1 MADWRELDLDEVTEW
16 PLVPQLV
23 VIFLLCL
30 CVYAAGYWF
39 WLKPMGENIE
49 QLKQSEITLKST
61 VKYKYNQVAAMPKM
75 KEQLNVL
82 NQRYE
87 FLAQQLPAQ
96 KELASMLSGINQVGL
111 QNKLTFTRIDWGEKQ
126 KKDFLYKLP
135 LNIELTGQYHDIGSF
150 SEAIADLP
158 RIVSLE
164 NVDIQ
169 RVSTESSTLHFR
181 VMAYT
186 YQFRGKDEEE

>member
-1 MADWRELDLDEVTEW
+1 MSDWRDLELDEITEW
-16 PLVPQLV
+16 PLLPQLLVIVILCFV
-23 VIFLLCL
+23 VQGM
-30 CVYAAGYWF
+30 GYWF
-39 WLKPMGENIE
+39 WIKPMIQDIE
-49 QLKQSEITLKST
+49 QLKQKELSLKST

-75 KEQLNVL
+75 ENQLNEL
-82 NQRYE
+82 NLRYE

-96 KELASMLSGINQVGL
+96 KELASMLSGINQVGI

-126 KKDFLYKLP
+126 NKAFLYKLP
-135 LNIELTGQYHDIGSF
+135 LNIELTGQYHNIGSF
-150 SEAIADLP
+150 SEAMADLP

-164 NVDIQ
+164 NIDMQ

-186 YQFRGKDEEE
+186 YQFKGKE

>member
-1 MADWRELDLDEVTEW
+1 MEGT
-16 PLVPQLV
+16 
-23 VIFLLCL
+23 
-30 CVYAAGYWF
+30 
-39 WLKPMGENIE
+39 E
-49 QLKQSEITLKST
+49 QLKVDEIALKST
-61 VKYKYNQVAAMPKM
+61 VKYKYNQVAAMPEM
-75 KEQLNVL
+75 ESQLNEL
-82 NQRYE
+82 NLRYE

-96 KELASMLSGINQVGL
+96 KELASMLSGINQVGI

-126 KKDFLYKLP
+126 NQEFLYKLP

-164 NVDIQ
+164 NIDIQ
-169 RVSTESSTLHFR
+169 RVSRESSTLHFR

-186 YQFRGKDEEE
+186 YQFRGKNE

>member
-1 MADWRELDLDEVTEW
+1 MIDWRELDVDEITEW
-16 PLVPQLV
+16 PLLPQLLV
-23 VIFLLCL
+23 VFLLCL
-30 CVYAAGYWF
+30 CVHAAGYWF
-39 WLKPMGENIE
+39 WLSPIQEKTE
-49 QLKQSEITLKST
+49 QLKRDELTLKT
-61 VKYKYNQVAAMPKM
+61 TIKYKYNQVAAMPEM
-75 KEQLNVL
+75 EDQLNEL
-82 NQRYE
+82 NLRYE

-96 KELASMLSGINQVGL
+96 KELASMLSGINQVGI

-126 KKDFLYKLP
+126 NQEFLYKLP

-164 NVDIQ
+164 NIDIQ
-169 RVSTESSTLHFR
+169 RVSKESSTLHFR

-186 YQFRGKDEEE
+186 YQFRGIHE

>member
-1 MADWRELDLDEVTEW
+1 MSDWRDLELDEITEW
-16 PLVPQLV
+16 PLLPQLLVIVILCFV
-23 VIFLLCL
+23 VQGM
-30 CVYAAGYWF
+30 GYWF
-39 WLKPMGENIE
+39 WIKPMIQDIE
-49 QLKQSEITLKST
+49 QLKQKELSLKST

-75 KEQLNVL
+75 ENQLNEL
-82 NQRYE
+82 NLRYE

-96 KELASMLSGINQVGL
+96 KELASMLSGINQVGI
-111 QNKLTFTRIDWGEKQ
+111 QNKLTFTRIDWGERQNKA
-126 KKDFLYKLP
+126 FLYKLP

-150 SEAIADLP
+150 SEAMADLP

-164 NVDIQ
+164 NIDMQ

-186 YQFRGKDEEE
+186 YQFKGKE

>member
-1 MADWRELDLDEVTEW
+1 MSDWRDLELDEITDW
-16 PLVPQLV
+16 PLLPQLLVIVILCFV
-23 VIFLLCL
+23 VQGM
-30 CVYAAGYWF
+30 GYWF
-39 WLKPMGENIE
+39 WIKPMIQDIE
-49 QLKQSEITLKST
+49 QLKQKELSLKST
-61 VKYKYNQVAAMPKM
+61 VKYKYNQLAAMPKM
-75 KEQLNVL
+75 ENQLNEL
-82 NQRYE
+82 NLRYE

-96 KELASMLSGINQVGL
+96 KELASMLSGINQVGI

-126 KKDFLYKLP
+126 NKAFLYKLP

-150 SEAIADLP
+150 AEAMADLP

-164 NVDIQ
+164 NIDIQ

-186 YQFRGKDEEE
+186 YQFKGKE

>member
-1 MADWRELDLDEVTEW
+1 MSDWRDLELDELTEW
-16 PLVPQLV
+16 PLLPQLL
-23 VIFLLCL
+23 VILILCFFIQGI
-30 CVYAAGYWF
+30 GYWF
-39 WLKPMGENIE
+39 WLQPMMKNIE
-49 QLKQSEITLKST
+49 QLKQEELTLKSS
-61 VKYKYNQVAAMPKM
+61 VQYKYNQVAAMPKM
-75 KEQLNVL
+75 ENQLNEL
-82 NQRYE
+82 NLRYE

-96 KELASMLSGINQVGL
+96 KELASMLSGINQVGI

-126 KKDFLYKLP
+126 DQTFLYKLP

-150 SEAIADLP
+150 SEAVADLP

-164 NVDIQ
+164 NIDMQ

-186 YQFRGKDEEE
+186 YQFKGKE

>member
-1 MADWRELDLDEVTEW
+1 MTDWRELDLDEITEW
-16 PLVPQLV
+16 PLIPQLLM
-23 VIFLLCL
+23 ILLLC
-30 CVYAAGYWF
+30 VFVQAAGYWF
-39 WLKPMGENIE
+39 WLQPIMEDTE
-49 QLKQSEITLKST
+49 QLKRDEISLKTT
-61 VKYKYNQVAAMPKM
+61 VKYKYNQVAAMPEM
-75 KEQLNVL
+75 ENQLNEL
-82 NQRYE
+82 NLRYE

-96 KELASMLSGINQVGL
+96 KELASMLSGINQVGI

-126 KKDFLYKLP
+126 NQEFLYKLP

-164 NVDIQ
+164 NIDIQ
-169 RVSTESSTLHFR
+169 RVSRESSTLHFR

-186 YQFRGKDEEE
+186 YQFRGKHE

>member
-1 MADWRELDLDEVTEW
+1 MSDWRDLELDEITEW
-16 PLVPQLV
+16 PLLPQLLVIVILCFV
-23 VIFLLCL
+23 VQGM
-30 CVYAAGYWF
+30 GYWF
-39 WLKPMGENIE
+39 WIKPMIQDIE
-49 QLKQSEITLKST
+49 QLKQKELSLKST

-75 KEQLNVL
+75 ENQLNEL
-82 NQRYE
+82 NLRYE

-96 KELASMLSGINQVGL
+96 KELASMLSGINQVGI

-126 KKDFLYKLP
+126 NKAFLYKLP

-150 SEAIADLP
+150 SEAMADLP

-164 NVDIQ
+164 NIDMQ

-186 YQFRGKDEEE
+186 YQFKGKE